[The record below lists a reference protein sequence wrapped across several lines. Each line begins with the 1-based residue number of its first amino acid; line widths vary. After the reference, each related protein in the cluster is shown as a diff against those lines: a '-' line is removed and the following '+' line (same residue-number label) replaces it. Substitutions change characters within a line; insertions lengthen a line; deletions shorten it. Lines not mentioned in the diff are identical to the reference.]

1 MTTTAPPSPP
11 RPESRS
17 PRVERGYYK
26 AHVGDLPARLRRAI
40 PHDRLKELHARSG
53 WRHALVALRH
63 TLLFAATLWVL
74 IRFDQPWIWLP
85 AAALQG
91 VTLLGFIILLH
102 DVIHGAVFRRRRPV
116 ASKWL
121 GRLYAVPTAIAA
133 SQFERWHLDHHKEL
147 GSADEDPKRAHLS
160 PKRNARWLKLLYM
173 TPALFAIYARAAGK
187 ALAGYPADLQ
197 RTIRLERAANVL
209 VHLAVLFG
217 LGLGL
222 GWDVALRAWVVPL
235 FVFFPVAFT
244 VNRLGQHYW
253 IDPDDP
259 AKWGTRVDGGPL
271 VNLLSLNSNLHLE
284 HHYFPGVPL
293 QHLPAL
299 NRELRPFW
307 DGIGHP
313 SRTYRALLWK
323 WFVENREAH
332 TNWDRPRVAETH
344 K

>member
-1 MTTTAPPSPP
+1 MTSVATPAS
-11 RPESRS
+11 ESRS
-17 PRVERGYYK
+17 SGAPRPERGYYK
-26 AHVGDLPARLRRAI
+26 SHMGDLPTRLRAAI
-40 PHDRLKELHARSG
+40 PQERLKELHERSG
-53 WRHALVALRH
+53 GRHALVAVRH
-63 TLLFAATLWVL
+63 IALFLAALVTLIAFES
-74 IRFDQPWIWLP
+74 PWIWVP
-85 AAALQG
+85 VAALQG
-91 VTLLGFIILLH
+91 TFLLGFIILLH

-160 PKRNARWLKLLYM
+160 PKRNSRLLKLLYA
-173 TPALFAIYARAAGK
+173 TPVLFVIYARAAGK
-187 ALAGYPADLQ
+187 ALAGYPTDLQ
-197 RTIRLERAANVL
+197 RAIRLERLANV
-209 VHLAVLFG
+209 VIHLGVVFG

-222 GWDVALRAWVVPL
+222 GWDVALRAWIVPL
-235 FVFFPVAFT
+235 FVFFPVAFM

-253 IDPDDP
+253 IDPEDP
-259 AKWGTRVDGGPL
+259 AKWGTRVDGGLL
-271 VNLLSLNSNLHLE
+271 VDFLSLNSNLHLE

-293 QHLPAL
+293 YRLPAL

-332 TNWDRPRVAETH
+332 TDWDRPPA
-344 K
+344 